1 MAARSAPG
9 PAIDADFPRLKSLI
23 IERTGHF
30 YYQDKD
36 DLLWERVRKRLTATG
51 VRGSSPYM
59 ALLNDRDSGPAEWA
73 RLEAEITIGETFFFR
88 YAEQFA
94 ALRETI
100 LPEIVERRRPER
112 RLRIWSAGCATG
124 AEPYSLAILVRELL
138 GEDLSGWRVGIVGT
152 DINETFLDTARQA
165 RFGKWA
171 LRSLP
176 REERLRYFV
185 PLEREQWQ
193 LRPEFRALV
202 RFDKHNL
209 LSLLDGTSPLQ
220 FTEFDLI
227 LCRNVLIYFHPETV
241 NRVVAALRDCLLDDA
256 WMLLGHAEPNPS
268 FSAMMQAVTLP
279 GTVAYRRGPGEP
291 QTRVDAP
298 APSVA
303 RLAPASPPKPQ
314 PQGPAWPVQH
324 RPLRRPE
331 APRAEPAIRRPEA
344 LIGPSPAVESASGS
358 DALADIRRK
367 ADAGDLAGAETALRE
382 ALLRDPLNAAAHLY
396 HGLVSR
402 ALGRPAE
409 AEKAFRRCLYVDK
422 SFAMAHYHLGLLL
435 LATGRAAPGRRA
447 LANAA
452 RLAGTMPDDRPVPEA
467 DGLTAGDLRG
477 LVRDQL
483 RAPEPTGRKG

>member
-9 PAIDADFPRLKSLI
+9 PAVDADFPRLKSLI

-94 ALRETI
+94 ALRDTI
-100 LPEIVERRRPER
+100 LPEIVERKHPER

-152 DINETFLDTARQA
+152 DINESFLDTARRA

-185 PLEREQWQ
+185 PLEQEQWQ
-193 LRPEFRALV
+193 LRPEFRSLV

-241 NRVVAALRDCLLDDA
+241 NRVVAALRDRLLDDG

-268 FSAMMQAVTLP
+268 FSSMMQAVTLP
-279 GTVAYRRGPGEP
+279 GTVAYRNRPGEP
-291 QTRVDAP
+291 QARVGASAPSLARP
-298 APSVA
+298 APVT
-303 RLAPASPPKPQ
+303 LPNPPPR
-314 PQGPAWPVQH
+314 GPARPVQH
-324 RPLRRPE
+324 RPPRRPE
-331 APRAEPAIRRPEA
+331 APRAAPVAEPAIRRTEA
-344 LIGPSPAVESASGS
+344 PPSR
-358 DALADIRRK
+358 LADIRRR

-382 ALLRDPLNAAAHLY
+382 ALLREPLNAAVHLY
-396 HGLVSR
+396 HGLVSQ

-452 RLAGTMPDDRPVPEA
+452 RLADALPDDRPMPEA
-467 DGLTAGDLRG
+467 DGLTAGDLRS

-483 RAPEPTGRKG
+483 RAPEPTVRKG